1 MVSLEVSTVFRMI
14 VNASTLQA
22 SNNFSGDTISLSSA
36 QVLVSNE
43 VLGEIMFVIKFGFLL
58 PLAFIGI
65 ITNILNIIV
74 FYLQGFKEGST
85 VSMTAISVWN
95 LFKSICGFVA
105 KFYIPIEFVNKALG
119 VTWYNVTFPTID
131 YTSLYA
137 GYVTFAL
144 AAFLSLE
151 RLLCVWKPF
160 TAKSLL
166 TPLISLLSVIIISVF
181 TFGAYI
187 VVYFIYTIKFEFSQ
201 TLNTSVAKFTLSQFY
216 FEKSGIV
223 MVYYQSIGILI
234 PTISFIVMCI
244 CSALTV
250 VLLRKSSSHLH
261 QDHTSNKTTSKREKQ
276 VSRTLLT
283 IISIYIINLFPRF
296 IFNIGQ
302 LAEPEFYNLRKYS
315 NLFVMVAL
323 LLFVIDFCNSSSHFF
338 IFLKMSSSFRD
349 QFMKCIDVKD
359 VPLKRNFFT
368 KSVIS

>member
-1 MVSLEVSTVFRMI
+1 MVSLEVSTEFRMI
-14 VNASTLQA
+14 VNASRV
-22 SNNFSGDTISLSSA
+22 SKNFSGDTALPSPA
-36 QVLVSNE
+36 QLNVIVSNE
-43 VLGEIMFVIKFGFLL
+43 LLGEIMFVIKFGFLL
-58 PLAFIGI
+58 PLSFIGV
-65 ITNILNIIV
+65 ITNTLNIVV
-74 FYLQGFKEGST
+74 FYQQGFKEGST
-85 VSMTAISVWN
+85 ISMTAISAWN
-95 LFKSICGFVA
+95 LLKSICGIVV
-105 KFYIPIEFVNKALG
+105 KLYYPIGFANQVLSVN
-119 VTWYNVTFPTID
+119 WYNITIPYID
-131 YTSLYA
+131 YTSIYA

-166 TPLISLLSVIIISVF
+166 TPLITLLSVITISIF

-261 QDHTSNKTTSKREKQ
+261 QDHTSNKTASKREKQ

-283 IISIYIINLFPRF
+283 IVSIYIINLFPRF
-296 IFNIGQ
+296 IFYIAQ

-349 QFMKCIDVKD
+349 QFMKCIDVTN
-359 VPLKRNFFT
+359 VPLKRHF
-368 KSVIS
+368 VLD